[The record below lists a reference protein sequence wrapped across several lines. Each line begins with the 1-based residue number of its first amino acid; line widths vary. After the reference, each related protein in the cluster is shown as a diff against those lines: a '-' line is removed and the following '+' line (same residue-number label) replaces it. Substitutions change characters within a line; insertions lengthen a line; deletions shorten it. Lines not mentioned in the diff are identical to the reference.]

1 MCSFCIQGRKLWHVL
16 TDVLCLFYLFLFKC
30 TTISFRCCFQTVLW
44 FFKSVIVLHSVS
56 LSRLLFMNVLRNRG
70 KGDDKEDVAG
80 LKVYLQHVNCIWNS
94 RNEIKC
100 SKDRTHG
107 LFTKASS
114 ETASVEGWL
123 SGRWRKGW
131 GVSHYTRTDWKSV
144 SAGLMS
150 QIWSI
155 SQKLKSANEDVIGWF
170 LPHVVKKWLC
180 LTCGP
185 FPLAAIFPYVPFTCS
200 PSGFADVLCFAFPFL
215 RLVFVFA
222 ETACLVRPPRSPV

>member
-1 MCSFCIQGRKLWHVL
+1 M
-16 TDVLCLFYLFLFKC
+16 
-30 TTISFRCCFQTVLW
+30 
-44 FFKSVIVLHSVS
+44 
-56 LSRLLFMNVLRNRG
+56 
-70 KGDDKEDVAG
+70 
-80 LKVYLQHVNCIWNS
+80 NCIWNS

-170 LPHVVKKWLC
+170 LPHVVKKLLC

-200 PSGFADVLCFAFPFL
+200 PSGFADVLCFAVPFL

-222 ETACLVRPPRSPV
+222 NSLSGRASSLSSVMSSSWSHLLIGDFCFCETVVLSWFSLHVEDVLFDSC